1 MGVGW
6 MTLASDPSTSLHLN
20 YARRLQLAACRTAD
34 RLPCYSRPLTFL
46 PLVYPRCDR
55 STSAAKRVYPACIA
69 ATAQSLTWPYCH
81 LSWDL
86 LSHLSQALPVQSY
99 SPPNVAY
106 SSSCPCTCSTIYRTV
121 IFYNQYRW
129 SKLLKPKICIQNQ
142 ASCSGIKFLN
152 IRVFYDSNF
161 SFVNRYLPW

>member
-1 MGVGW
+1 

-20 YARRLQLAACRTAD
+20 YARCLQLAGRPAVFLGT
-34 RLPCYSRPLTFL
+34 RPLTFL
-46 PLVYPRCDR
+46 PLVYPRCGS

-86 LSHLSQALPVQSY
+86 LSHLSQALPVKPY

-106 SSSCPCTCSTIYRTV
+106 RSSCPCPCSTVYRTV
-121 IFYNQYRW
+121 IF
-129 SKLLKPKICIQNQ
+129 L
-142 ASCSGIKFLN
+142 
-152 IRVFYDSNF
+152 F
-161 SFVNRYLPW
+161 SIGEACY